1 MSLAG
6 QNQVRQMYVALTYP
20 GHANV
25 AAVKAGANGALA
37 ILSADGTAPAA
48 GKKFVF
54 MQKSNKGTLITSD
67 IVDPKNVTLS
77 KSRAYSAQVLG
88 STTISGITVNA
99 NTLYTVEIAIKDFGS
114 LSAENEYIKKAFYKA
129 VAGNT
134 AENIVDGLVQAL
146 ARNFKRE
153 EPLLSTTT
161 AYTLANASVV
171 QIPDNAYF
179 SFTKTGTGAN
189 AALVI
194 TEKNTWVGL
203 TYQLGRHTRTSM
215 PFVVNAKFTTLPVF
229 TVVAAKPAIGDGYSI
244 ADMEWYLKGER
255 NDVYREMGAPHNFVG
270 TYDSVLSNT
279 YNVIEIGYFSL
290 GRDEAKQSKK
300 GITIAMPTAAVP
312 NAQFNAMVAN
322 LNTILGAGSVA
333 VIAAV

>member
-1 MSLAG
+1 MGLAG
-6 QNQVRQMYVALTYP
+6 QNQVRQMYVGLTYP

-67 IVDPKNVTLS
+67 IVDPKNVTVS
-77 KSRAYSAQVLG
+77 KSRAYSPQVLG
-88 STTISGITVNA
+88 VTTISGITVNV
-99 NTLYTVEIAIKDFGS
+99 NTLYTIEIAIKDFGS
-114 LSAENEYIKKAFYKA
+114 MSSENEYIKKAFYKA

-153 EPLLSTTT
+153 EPVTSVTSS
-161 AYTLANASVV
+161 YTLANATVI
-171 QIPDNAYF
+171 QIPVNNYF
-179 SFTKTGTGAN
+179 TFSKTGTGAA

-194 TEKNTWVGL
+194 TEKNAWVGL
-203 TYQLGRHTRTSM
+203 TYSLGRNTGTTM
-215 PFVVNAKFTTLPVF
+215 PFTVNAKFTTLPVF
-229 TVVAAKPAIGDGYSI
+229 TVVNQKPAVGDGYSI

-255 NDVYREMGAPHNFVG
+255 NDVYRTMGAPHNFDN
-270 TYDSVLSNT
+270 TYDSVTSNT

-312 NAQFNAMVAN
+312 NAQFNAMVSN
-322 LNTILGAGSVA
+322 LNTILGAGAVA
-333 VIAAV
+333 AIAAV

>member
-1 MSLAG
+1 MGLAG
-6 QNQVRQMYVALTYP
+6 QNQVRQMYVGLTYP

-37 ILSADGTAPAA
+37 ILSADGSAVGA

-88 STTISGITVNA
+88 VTTISGITVNA
-99 NTLYTVEIAIKDFGS
+99 NTLYTIEIAIKDFGS

-129 VAGNT
+129 AAGNT
-134 AENIVDGLVQAL
+134 AEHIVDGLVQAL

-153 EPLLSTTT
+153 EPVTSATS
-161 AYTLANASVV
+161 AYTLASTAVI
-171 QIPDNAYF
+171 QIPTNPYF
-179 SFTKTGTGAN
+179 TFAKTGTGAG

-194 TEKNTWVGL
+194 TERNAWVGL
-203 TYQLGRHTRTSM
+203 SYSLGRNTSTSM
-215 PFVVNAKFTTLPVF
+215 PFAVNAKFTTLPTF
-229 TVVAAKPAIGDGYSI
+229 TVVAQKPAVGDGYSI

-255 NDVYREMGAPHNFVG
+255 NDVYRTQGTPHHFEG
-270 TYDSVLSNT
+270 SYDAVLSNT
-279 YNVIEIGYFSL
+279 YNIIEIGYFSL

-300 GITIAMPTAAVP
+300 SITIALPALGVP
-312 NAQFNAMVAN
+312 NTQVNAMIAN
-322 LNTILGAGSVA
+322 LNTILGAGSVVA
-333 VIAAV
+333 FPAA